1 VRDEIPA
8 ISGKQL
14 IRLFRP
20 DDWEQLRR
28 VRHGIAFARTG
39 PDGNRRV
46 TVIPD
51 KRGPLPAGTLAA
63 ILGPRQSGLGRD
75 GLLAMIQ
82 RHGLK

>member
-1 VRDEIPA
+1 
-8 ISGKQL
+8 
-14 IRLFRP
+14 
-20 DDWEQLRR
+20 
-28 VRHGIAFARTG
+28 
-39 PDGNRRV
+39 V